1 MAADDVSRSPG
12 HLGRGPGTPQLP
24 ARGGQLARKLAIG
37 AGLAGYSWVAASTAA
52 FSMAA
57 LVSVLLPAAALAG
70 IAIWRPPA
78 RIPPPEKLDVTG
90 FSYWAIC
97 VAALFEWEASAFKD
111 NSLPWHPALT
121 DLVNPLIAPHPLK
134 SAAIL
139 LWLLSGWALVR
150 R

>member
-1 MAADDVSRSPG
+1 MAADGVSRPRG
-12 HLGRGPGTPQLP
+12 RPGRGLGGPRPLP
-24 ARGGQLARKLAIG
+24 RGRRLIRKLAIG
-37 AGLAGYSWVAASTAA
+37 AGLAAYSWLAAGTAP
-52 FSMAA
+52 FSMIA
-57 LVSVLLPAAALAG
+57 LSAVLLPGAVLAA
-70 IAIWRPPA
+70 ISIWRSPA
-78 RIPPPEKLDVTG
+78 RIPPPDRLDIAG

-97 VAALFEWEASAFKD
+97 VAALFEWEASAFRD

-121 DLVNPLIAPHPLK
+121 DLVNPLITPHPLK